1 LLKMHKLLNKS
12 QVKVILEIFKNPG
25 INLREII
32 TNTKLSPN
40 FVSDYVN
47 DLIKREMLTEE
58 KLEKKRVY
66 LRRFFLNFDSTTTQ
80 HFFKLIK
87 EEEKESFFEK
97 YPKLKSVFNQLKRE
111 LESEFI
117 LVYGS
122 YARMHATKESDI
134 DVLIVGNFKNK
145 EKIREIFVSLDIDV
159 SLKVESLKDF
169 EKKKNDA
176 LHQQILKEAVVI
188 FDGGR
193 YFEEMFSGGKR

>member
-1 LLKMHKLLNKS
+1 MHKLLNKS

-87 EEEKESFFEK
+87 EEEKQSFFEK
-97 YPKLKSVFNQLKRE
+97 YPKLKSVFVIISLRLIPGFLNISKITLTCDLFNSLCIFNKLNKPPCNMNNQFR
-111 LESEFI
+111 
-117 LVYGS
+117 
-122 YARMHATKESDI
+122 
-134 DVLIVGNFKNK
+134 
-145 EKIREIFVSLDIDV
+145 
-159 SLKVESLKDF
+159 
-169 EKKKNDA
+169 
-176 LHQQILKEAVVI
+176 VI
-188 FDGGR
+188 FSYIFPLVDVIL
-193 YFEEMFSGGKR
+193 S